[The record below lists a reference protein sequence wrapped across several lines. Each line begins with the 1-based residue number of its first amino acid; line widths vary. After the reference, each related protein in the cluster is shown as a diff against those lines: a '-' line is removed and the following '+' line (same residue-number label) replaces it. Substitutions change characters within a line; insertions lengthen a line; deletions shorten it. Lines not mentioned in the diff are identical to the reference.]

1 MKPILELRPNDLGIG
16 LHVIK
21 KIDSFG
27 PADMYLLSLPG
38 LSRSPF
44 VFVAATDRV
53 GYRSKEYDFRNEY
66 GEPLGVPELGLVTRL
81 LSQLW
86 FNIGK
91 SYMDSDILP
100 SSVLRKVMGGKAF
113 RRYGNRCCLV
123 HSSEN
128 FRKVCRMTVDN
139 FTFHET
145 AFQEDELA
153 MVVPVENRIQNF
165 LAAVKT
171 RCQQAKVSIDFPVNL
186 MVNFETEIPRLMYPV
201 LSMEHVVYRSNDGQ
215 HEFGLSQLLKY
226 TEHLPSLKLGE
237 NCPRPII
244 KVPREVTEH
253 LSAAAVQLY
262 HMLRTADSSYGMYSA
277 DSQYVSLSSLP
288 PIEYN

>member
-1 MKPILELRPNDLGIG
+1 MKTILELKPKDLGID
-16 LHVIK
+16 LYVDK

-38 LSRSPF
+38 LSRTPF
-44 VFVAATDRV
+44 VFIAATDRI
-53 GYRSKEYDFRNEY
+53 GYRSKEYDFRDEH
-66 GEPLGVPELGLVTRL
+66 GEPLAVPELGLVTRL

-86 FNIGK
+86 FNVGK
-91 SYMDSDILP
+91 GYMDSDILP
-100 SSVLRKVMGGKAF
+100 SSVLRKVMGGRAF

-128 FRKVCRMTVDN
+128 FRKICKMTVDN
-139 FTFHET
+139 FSFHET

-153 MVVPVENRIQNF
+153 MVVPVENRLQNF
-165 LAAVKT
+165 LAAVQE
-171 RCQQAKVSIDFPVNL
+171 RCNQANVSIEFPVSL

-201 LSMEHVVYRSNDGQ
+201 LSMEHVVYHSKDGQ
-215 HEFGLSQLLKY
+215 HEFGLNQLLKY
-226 TEHLPSLKLGE
+226 TENLPSLELGE

-244 KVPREVTEH
+244 KVPKEVTEH
-253 LSAAAVQLY
+253 LSASAVQLY
-262 HMLRTADSSYGMYSA
+262 HMLRTADSTYGMFSSDA
-277 DSQYVSLSSLP
+277 QYISLSSLP